1 MTKLVPGI
9 VYSHEHIPIDRSEVI
24 ENEDTL
30 LDSQDLVIEEFKD
43 LYKKGVRNIIEA
55 TCRGIGRN
63 VAYAQ
68 KVAKE
73 SGINIVQAT
82 GWYQSAFLPME
93 VYRDSISQLAEMM
106 MHDINVGVKG
116 TNVKAGVIGEIAT
129 TKNVWTEQE
138 EKVFKAA
145 VIASNETH
153 TPIITHTSIGTL
165 GHEQVRFFQR
175 EHANLSKIII
185 GHVDLTGDPQY
196 VLDMLKTG
204 INVEIDTIGKNNYM
218 PDAKR
223 IEIIKAAEEA
233 GYTDQVVMSM
243 DITRKSHLKANGGN
257 GYAYLLDTFVPKLR
271 EGGVSEEFIHKML
284 IDNPQRIYGGDWN
297 NEV

>member
-1 MTKLVPGI
+1 MAKLEPGI
-9 VYSHEHIPIDRSEVI
+9 TYSHEHIPIDRSEVL

-30 LDSQDLVIEEFKD
+30 LDSQDLVIDELKG
-43 LYKKGVRNIIEA
+43 LYKQGVRNIIEA
-55 TCRGIGRN
+55 TCRGMGRN

-68 KVAKE
+68 KVAKAT
-73 SGINIVQAT
+73 GINIVQAT
-82 GWYQSAFLPME
+82 GWYQSAFLPIE
-93 VYRDSISQLAEMM
+93 VYRSSITQLAEMM
-106 MHDINVGVKG
+106 IKDITVGIKNTG
-116 TNVKAGVIGEIAT
+116 VKAGVIGEIAT
-129 TKNVWTEQE
+129 TKNNWTEQE

-153 TPIITHTSIGTL
+153 TPIMTHTSIGTL
-165 GHEQVRFFQR
+165 GHEQVKFFQR
-175 EHANLSKIII
+175 EHANLHKVTI

-218 PDAKR
+218 PDATR
-223 IEIIKAAEEA
+223 VAIIKAAQDA

-257 GYAYLLDTFVPKLR
+257 GYAYLLDKFVPQLR
-271 EGGVSEEFIHKML
+271 QGGISDEFIHKML
-284 IDNPQRIYGGDWN
+284 VDNPKRIFGGEWN
-297 NEV
+297 A